1 MNNRPV
7 SATPWPI
14 PIFYIFMEPSLY
26 KFDNLLYVN
35 IKVITVKLQ
44 LSSVKKVIKVIKS
57 SVLNYVDLVEGI
69 P

>member
-1 MNNRPV
+1 
-7 SATPWPI
+7 
-14 PIFYIFMEPSLY
+14 MEPSLY

-69 P
+69 PWILLYLKM